1 LLYWLNACSTALLH
15 ASVYDFDLDHCDL
28 ASIEQAIR
36 KPIKGASKVALRFVG
51 ARPALLEKKI
61 THRATIV

>member
-51 ARPALLEKKI
+51 A
-61 THRATIV
+61 